1 MREALKDFLEFHD
14 FAVTAV
20 DSAAQALQI
29 VIGGD
34 FDLVISDLVMPRM
47 DGIALIKAIREA
59 GKDVP
64 LLVMTGFASIEYA
77 VESMKAGATD
87 FITKPLKFDH
97 VMLIINRVL
106 ETSALR
112 QMARE
117 REYYKD
123 LSNSDGLT
131 QIGNYRHFNHV
142 LQVEIDRQRRYHRPL
157 TLLMIDIDDF
167 KKTNDRYGHLIGDM
181 VLIKIAALLKDEVRG
196 FDFVARYGGD
206 EFTVILPEVSEK
218 AALAVGRRIMKSIG
232 LQDFRS
238 PEYKEIGQV
247 SVTIG
252 IASFPKDADEAR
264 TWSPRPTGPCTRGKA
279 RARTACASSATRAN
293 IIRLRRPTR
302 AAGRRIRNNRRRA
315 ASRRRSRAGRLRRP
329 RTSQRP
335 LASRWRMRSSSSS
348 SSRSASMPAATRPL
362 PESFNMAA
370 TLDVTTGSAFS
381 SGSFSRRTASMSS
394 VKMALGLPLARLSRL
409 PWSSNVGSEPQPSD
423 ENVMCASGTPAASS
437 SRRQAE
443 GLISSSG

>member
-1 MREALKDFLEFHD
+1 MVEDSDPVRLAAVGPPAGDPAPAKRILVVDDDDTVREALKDFLEFHD

-20 DSAAQALQI
+20 DGAAQALQI
-29 VIGGD
+29 VIGAD

-142 LQVEIDRQRRYHRPL
+142 LQVEIDRQRRYHRLL
-157 TLLMIDIDDF
+157 TLLLIDIDDF

-252 IASFPKDADEAR
+252 IASFPKDADETQDLVAKADR
-264 TWSPRPTGPCTRGKA
+264 AMYAGK
-279 RARTACASSATRAN
+279 SAGKNCLCVFGDESN
-293 IIRLRRPTR
+293 IIRLRRPT
-302 AAGRRIRNNRRRA
+302 
-315 ASRRRSRAGRLRRP
+315 P
-329 RTSQRP
+329 P
-335 LASRWRMRSSSSS
+335 
-348 SSRSASMPAATRPL
+348 
-362 PESFNMAA
+362 PE
-370 TLDVTTGSAFS
+370 TD
-381 SGSFSRRTASMSS
+381 
-394 VKMALGLPLARLSRL
+394 KK
-409 PWSSNVGSEPQPSD
+409 
-423 ENVMCASGTPAASS
+423 
-437 SRRQAE
+437 
-443 GLISSSG
+443 

>member
-1 MREALKDFLEFHD
+1 MAEDHDPVELAANGASSDNAGPAKRILVVDDDDTVREALKDFLEFHD
-14 FAVTAV
+14 FTITAV
-20 DSAAQALQI
+20 DSAVQALQTLA
-29 VIGGD
+29 GNE
-34 FDLVISDLVMPRM
+34 FDLVISDLVMPKM

-106 ETSALR
+106 ETSTLR

-131 QIGNYRHFNHV
+131 RIGNYRHFNQV
-142 LQVEIDRQRRYHRPL
+142 LQLEIDRQRRYERPL

-167 KKTNDRYGHLIGDM
+167 KKTNDRFGHLIGDM

-206 EFTVILPEVSEK
+206 EFTVILPEVSENT
-218 AALAVGRRIMKSIG
+218 ALAVGRRIMKSIS
-232 LQDFRS
+232 LHEFTS
-238 PEYKEIGQV
+238 PEYNNIGQV

-252 IASFPKDADEAR
+252 IASFPKDAAEAQDLVAKADRAMYAGKSAGKNCLCIFGDE
-264 TWSPRPTGPCTRGKA
+264 K
-279 RARTACASSATRAN
+279 N
-293 IIRLRRPTR
+293 IIRLRRPT
-302 AAGRRIRNNRRRA
+302 
-315 ASRRRSRAGRLRRP
+315 P
-329 RTSQRP
+329 Q
-335 LASRWRMRSSSSS
+335 
-348 SSRSASMPAATRPL
+348 
-362 PESFNMAA
+362 
-370 TLDVTTGSAFS
+370 
-381 SGSFSRRTASMSS
+381 S
-394 VKMALGLPLARLSRL
+394 VLGKK
-409 PWSSNVGSEPQPSD
+409 
-423 ENVMCASGTPAASS
+423 
-437 SRRQAE
+437 
-443 GLISSSG
+443 

>member
-1 MREALKDFLEFHD
+1 MVEEEDRARPEASSRPDSSAPPAKKILVVDDDDNVREALKDFLEFHD

-20 DSAAQALQI
+20 DGGAQALEHI
-29 VIGGD
+29 AADD

-47 DGIALIKAIREA
+47 DGIALIKSIREA

-97 VMLIINRVL
+97 VMLIVNRVL

-142 LQVEIDRQRRYHRPL
+142 LRLEIDRQKRYGRPL

-167 KKTNDRYGHLIGDM
+167 KKINDRYGHLIGDM
-181 VLIKIAALLKDEVRG
+181 VLIKIASLLRDEVRG

-206 EFTVILPEVSEK
+206 EFTVILPEVPEK
-218 AALAVGRRIMKSIG
+218 AAVAVGRRIMRSIS
-232 LQDFRS
+232 LHEFSS
-238 PEYKEIGQV
+238 PEYNEVGPIT
-247 SVTIG
+247 VTIG
-252 IASFPKDADEAR
+252 IASFPADAGDAQDLVAKADRAMYAGKSSGKDCLCVFGDE
-264 TWSPRPTGPCTRGKA
+264 K
-279 RARTACASSATRAN
+279 N
-293 IIRLRRPTR
+293 VIRLRRPTPPK
-302 AAGRRIRNNRRRA
+302 I
-315 ASRRRSRAGRLRRP
+315 
-329 RTSQRP
+329 
-335 LASRWRMRSSSSS
+335 
-348 SSRSASMPAATRPL
+348 
-362 PESFNMAA
+362 
-370 TLDVTTGSAFS
+370 
-381 SGSFSRRTASMSS
+381 
-394 VKMALGLPLARLSRL
+394 
-409 PWSSNVGSEPQPSD
+409 
-423 ENVMCASGTPAASS
+423 
-437 SRRQAE
+437 
-443 GLISSSG
+443 

>member
-1 MREALKDFLEFHD
+1 MIEEKDRILPEASPQPGSGAPAARKILVVDDDDTVREALKDFLEFHD
-14 FAVTAV
+14 FEVTAV
-20 DSAAQALQI
+20 DGGAQALER
-29 VIGGD
+29 VAADD

-97 VMLIINRVL
+97 VMLIVNRVL

-142 LQVEIDRQRRYHRPL
+142 LRLEVDRQKRYGRPL

-167 KKTNDRYGHLIGDM
+167 KRTNDRFGHLIGDM
-181 VLIKIAALLKDEVRG
+181 VLIKIASLLRDEVRG

-206 EFTVILPEVSEK
+206 EFTVILPEVHEK
-218 AALAVGRRIMKSIG
+218 AAVAVGRRIMRSIS
-232 LQDFRS
+232 LHEFSS
-238 PEYKEIGQV
+238 PEYNEVGPI

-252 IASFPKDADEAR
+252 IASFPANAGDAQDLVAKADRAMYAGKSAGKNCLCVFGDE
-264 TWSPRPTGPCTRGKA
+264 K
-279 RARTACASSATRAN
+279 N
-293 IIRLRRPTR
+293 VIRLRK
-302 AAGRRIRNNRRRA
+302 
-315 ASRRRSRAGRLRRP
+315 S
-329 RTSQRP
+329 
-335 LASRWRMRSSSSS
+335 
-348 SSRSASMPAATRPL
+348 
-362 PESFNMAA
+362 
-370 TLDVTTGSAFS
+370 
-381 SGSFSRRTASMSS
+381 
-394 VKMALGLPLARLSRL
+394 
-409 PWSSNVGSEPQPSD
+409 
-423 ENVMCASGTPAASS
+423 TPAK
-437 SRRQAE
+437 
-443 GLISSSG
+443 I

>member
-1 MREALKDFLEFHD
+1 MADDQDPLRLPAASVPGGDPAMAKRILVVDDDDTVREALKDFLELYD

-20 DSAAQALQI
+20 DNARQALEA
-29 VIGGD
+29 VARD
-34 FDLVISDLVMPRM
+34 EFDLVISDLVMPKM

-142 LQVEIDRQRRYHRPL
+142 LQVEIDRQRRFSRPL
-157 TLLMIDIDDF
+157 TLLLIDIDDF
-167 KKTNDRYGHLIGDM
+167 KKTNDRFGHLIGDM

-206 EFTVILPEVSEK
+206 EFTVILPEVPEK

-232 LQDFRS
+232 LHEFRS

-247 SVTIG
+247 TVTIG
-252 IASFPKDADEAR
+252 IASFPKDAATAQDLVAKADR
-264 TWSPRPTGPCTRGKA
+264 AMYAGK
-279 RARTACASSATRAN
+279 SAGKNCLCVFGEEKA
-293 IIRLRRPTR
+293 IIRLRRPT
-302 AAGRRIRNNRRRA
+302 
-315 ASRRRSRAGRLRRP
+315 P
-329 RTSQRP
+329 V
-335 LASRWRMRSSSSS
+335 
-348 SSRSASMPAATRPL
+348 
-362 PESFNMAA
+362 PEAQ
-370 TLDVTTGSAFS
+370 
-381 SGSFSRRTASMSS
+381 
-394 VKMALGLPLARLSRL
+394 KK
-409 PWSSNVGSEPQPSD
+409 
-423 ENVMCASGTPAASS
+423 
-437 SRRQAE
+437 
-443 GLISSSG
+443 

>member
-1 MREALKDFLEFHD
+1 MVEDSDPSRLAAGGMNGGDPVAGKRILVVDDDDTVREALTDFLEFHD
-14 FAVTAV
+14 FAITAV
-20 DSAAQALQI
+20 DSAAQALQTLA
-29 VIGGD
+29 GHD
-34 FDLVISDLVMPRM
+34 FDLVISDLVMPKM

-106 ETSALR
+106 ETSTLR

-131 QIGNYRHFNHV
+131 RIGNYRHFNYV
-142 LQVEIDRQRRYHRPL
+142 LQLEIDRQRRYSRPL

-167 KKTNDRYGHLIGDM
+167 KKTNDRFGHLIGDM

-218 AALAVGRRIMKSIG
+218 AALAVGRRIMKSIN
-232 LQDFRS
+232 LHEFRA
-238 PEYKEIGQV
+238 PEYNEIGQV

-252 IASFPKDADEAR
+252 IASFPRDAGEAQDLVAKADR
-264 TWSPRPTGPCTRGKA
+264 AMYAGK
-279 RARTACASSATRAN
+279 SAGKNCLCVFADMKT
-293 IIRLRRPTR
+293 IIRLRTPT
-302 AAGRRIRNNRRRA
+302 
-315 ASRRRSRAGRLRRP
+315 P
-329 RTSQRP
+329 K
-335 LASRWRMRSSSSS
+335 
-348 SSRSASMPAATRPL
+348 
-362 PESFNMAA
+362 F
-370 TLDVTTGSAFS
+370 VTE
-381 SGSFSRRTASMSS
+381 
-394 VKMALGLPLARLSRL
+394 KK
-409 PWSSNVGSEPQPSD
+409 
-423 ENVMCASGTPAASS
+423 
-437 SRRQAE
+437 
-443 GLISSSG
+443 

>member
-1 MREALKDFLEFHD
+1 MAEDRDTLPLGVSDARAGEPAPCKRILVVDDDDTVREALKDFLEFHD

-20 DSAAQALQI
+20 DNAALALQALAAS
-29 VIGGD
+29 D

-47 DGIALIKAIREA
+47 DGIALIKAVREA

-131 QIGNYRHFNHV
+131 RIGNYRHFNQV
-142 LQVEIDRQRRYHRPL
+142 LQIEIDRQRRYGRPL

-218 AALAVGRRIMKSIG
+218 AALAVGRRIMKSIA
-232 LQDFRS
+232 LQEFAT
-238 PEYKEIGQV
+238 PEYTEIGQV

-252 IASFPKDADEAR
+252 IASFPRDALDAQDLVAKADR
-264 TWSPRPTGPCTRGKA
+264 AMYAGK
-279 RARTACASSATRAN
+279 SAGKNCLCVFGEEKN
-293 IIRLRRPTR
+293 IIRLRRPT
-302 AAGRRIRNNRRRA
+302 
-315 ASRRRSRAGRLRRP
+315 
-329 RTSQRP
+329 
-335 LASRWRMRSSSSS
+335 
-348 SSRSASMPAATRPL
+348 PAPG
-362 PESFNMAA
+362 P
-370 TLDVTTGSAFS
+370 
-381 SGSFSRRTASMSS
+381 
-394 VKMALGLPLARLSRL
+394 VKK
-409 PWSSNVGSEPQPSD
+409 
-423 ENVMCASGTPAASS
+423 
-437 SRRQAE
+437 
-443 GLISSSG
+443 